1 MYMSSG
7 SRKLIRETLIVA
19 CAAAAIS
26 SPAFGQLLPSR
37 VDPAAIAV
45 RAAAATP
52 AVGEEAVREDGVL
65 ASAQFLES
73 RTCTRQGCRVFI
85 FDNRSGALIYADGVL
100 SPAFAATGR
109 GRQVIR
115 VAPFTFAEY
124 PQPAPDDKAL
134 ETAPAIRSVTRV
146 NPD

>member
-1 MYMSSG
+1 MQASK
-7 SRKLIRETLIVA
+7 RLDKWP
-19 CAAAAIS
+19 AAIGIILMS
-26 SPAFGQLLPSR
+26 AALAGPAFGQLLPSR

-65 ASAQFLES
+65 ASTQFLES

-85 FDNRSGALIYADGVL
+85 FDTRSGALVFGDGIWTPAYA
-100 SPAFAATGR
+100 PTGR

-115 VAPFTFAEY
+115 VEPFTFAEY